1 MQPSRRP
8 AGSPE
13 IRSVDDLLAEAL
25 AGLAID
31 ELPGGGAP
39 IDLSSYFAAGPEHRV
54 GNKLLADNQLL
65 PHHLHLKRQLKQAA
79 HKAVRYFEE
88 QRHR

>member
-1 MQPSRRP
+1 MRPSRRP
-8 AGSPE
+8 DGSPE
-13 IRSVDDLLAEAL
+13 IRSVDALLAETV
-25 AGLAID
+25 AGLAND
-31 ELPGGGAP
+31 ELPDGGAP